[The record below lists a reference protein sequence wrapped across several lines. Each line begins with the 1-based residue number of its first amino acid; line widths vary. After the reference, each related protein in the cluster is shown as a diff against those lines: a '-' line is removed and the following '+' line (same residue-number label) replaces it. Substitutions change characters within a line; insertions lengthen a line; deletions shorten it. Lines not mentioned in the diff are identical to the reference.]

1 MKRLINKT
9 NINKGQQVPSIN
21 LNLQTEASQYLVQ
34 QDQAKEGGGG
44 EGSQKQVQR
53 IERDLQ
59 NRQRE
64 PNRDKKNL
72 SKVMHM

>member
-21 LNLQTEASQYLVQ
+21 VNLQTEASQYLVQ

-53 IERDLQ
+53 IERDLKD
-59 NRQRE
+59 RKGAPKRE
-64 PNRDKKNL
+64 NTT
-72 SKVMHM
+72 S